1 MRFGILQ
8 NMKAVARYTY
18 GPTKVLQYV
27 EVPTPGPKT
36 DEILIKVAMSSVNR
50 TDSGFLLGKPYFA
63 RFFSGVPRPR
73 QPILGCE
80 FAGIVEEV
88 GADVT
93 EFAVGDRVFGFD
105 DAGWG
110 GHGEYKVIKAK
121 KSVVAI
127 PEGITFEQA
136 AASTEGAHYALCY
149 LYVMQKLGATR
160 VLVHGATGAIGSAAV
175 QLLKQAGFYVV
186 ATSTTKHMKL
196 VASFGADR
204 VIDWQKEDFTACGEV
219 VDVVFDAVG
228 KSTFKACKPL
238 LKEKGVYIAT
248 ELGPYG
254 QNPLL
259 GIVSPLYK
267 LCGAKRALFPLPRNN
282 KALMQYIA
290 DRLADKSFV
299 PVIDKTYKLKSIAEA
314 YEYVLS
320 GQKVGNVAIKVQ

>member
-1 MRFGILQ
+1 
-8 NMKAVARYTY
+8 MKAAARYTY
-18 GPTKVLQYV
+18 GSPKVLELV
-27 EVPTPGPKT
+27 DTPIPEPKP

-50 TDSGFLLGKPYFA
+50 TDSGFLLGKPFFA
-63 RFFSGVPRPR
+63 RFFSGVPKPR

-80 FAGIVEEV
+80 FAGTVDKK

-93 EFAVGDRVFGFD
+93 EFAVGERVFGFD

-110 GHGEYKVIKAK
+110 GHGQYKVMQAK

-127 PEGITFEQA
+127 PKGITFEQA
-136 AASTEGAHYALCY
+136 AVSTEGAHYALCY
-149 LYVMQKLGATR
+149 VQTIQKLGATR

-175 QLLKQAGFYVV
+175 QLLKQAGFYVI
-186 ATSTTKHMKL
+186 ATSTTKDLKL
-196 VASFGADR
+196 VTSFGADR

-238 LKEKGVYIAT
+238 LRKKGVYIAT
-248 ELGPYG
+248 ELGPHG

-267 LCGAKRALFPLPRNN
+267 LFGAKRALFPLPRNN
-282 KALMQYIA
+282 KALMQFLA
-290 DRLADKSFV
+290 DRLEDKTFV
-299 PVIDKTYKLKSIAEA
+299 PVIDRTYALEDIAEA

-320 GQKVGNVAIKVQ
+320 GQKLGNVAMRIQ